1 MEHRLSRRD
10 FVKGLT
16 FGLASASL
24 LSVFGNSISSSENKG
39 NAMENDDLY
48 FIQTVRG
55 RIKPGQLGMTL
66 IHEHI
71 MVDFIGADKVSKDR
85 YDVDEVFEVM
95 LPYLKEIK
103 ALGVTGFG
111 ECSPM
116 FMARDP
122 GLLARLAEAVDM
134 HIITNTGMYRE
145 PYIPQ
150 YAFEKSADE
159 LAQMWITEMEKG
171 IEDTGIKPGFM
182 KIAVNPGNLIPVQ
195 QKIVRA
201 AARTSLST
209 GLTIASHT
217 GHGIAAEE
225 TMDILE
231 QEGVSLNKYIIV
243 HAGTEQNQE
252 YHFKAAARGA
262 WVEYDHIK
270 KADANRSIQLIK
282 AMLEKGYEDN
292 LLLSQDAGWYNVGQP
307 KGGNIRGFTYIVEE
321 FIPLMKQSGIDQNI
335 IDKLMITNPARAL
348 QIPITSEDAKSIS
361 PGGKAISTFGR
372 MKIPAKGE
380 GTEK

>member
-1 MEHRLSRRD
+1 MEHRLTRRD
-10 FVKGLT
+10 FVKDLT
-16 FGLASASL
+16 VGLASASL
-24 LSVFGNSISSSENKG
+24 LSVFGNSVSGSENKG
-39 NAMENDDLY
+39 NAMEDDNLY

-85 YDVDEVFEVM
+85 YNVDEVFEVM

-134 HIITNTGMYRE
+134 HIITNTGMYKE
-145 PYIPQ
+145 PYIPE
-150 YAFEKSADE
+150 YAFQKSADE
-159 LAQMWITEMEKG
+159 LAQMWIAEMEKG
-171 IEDTGIKPGFM
+171 IEDTGIRPGFI

-195 QKIVRA
+195 QNIVRA

-217 GHGIAAEE
+217 GQGIAAEE

-231 QEGVSLNKYIIV
+231 QEGLSLSKYIFV
-243 HAGTEQNQE
+243 HAGSEQNQD
-252 YHFKAAARGA
+252 YHFKAAERGA

-270 KADANRSIQLIK
+270 KADANSSIQLIK

-307 KGGNIRGFTYIVEE
+307 RGGNINGFTYIVRE
-321 FIPLMKQSGIDQNI
+321 FVPLMKQSGIDQNT
-335 IDKLMITNPARAL
+335 IDKIMITNPSRAL
-348 QIPITSEDAKSIS
+348 QIPIASEDAKSVS
-361 PGGKAISTFGR
+361 PKGKAISTFGR
-372 MKIPAKGE
+372 MKIPAKDK
-380 GTEK
+380 TDR